1 MIEFKQGQMND
12 YNNLSVYFPSFVKNP
27 QEKTDGY
34 FIALESGL
42 YLGFCSY
49 RLDNARAMAYI
60 DSIYI
65 KKQYRRMRIG
75 DGLLRS
81 TLNHLSH
88 QKIKSV
94 QFFLDESYRSFFE
107 FQEIPWDEDK
117 KCWQVNLE
125 LFFNR
130 SCKGLC

>member
-12 YNNLSVYFPSFVKNP
+12 YNNLSVYFPSSVKEI
-27 QEKTDGY
+27 QEKPDGY
-34 FIALESGL
+34 FIALESGRH
-42 YLGFCSY
+42 LGFCSY
-49 RLDNARAMAYI
+49 CLNEAEENASIHSLYI
-60 DSIYI
+60 E
-65 KKQYRRMRIG
+65 KPYRGMRIG

-94 QFFLDESYRSFFE
+94 QFFLDECYRPFFE

-130 SCKGLC
+130 PCKGLC